1 MSNDERGEGATVSAD
16 HDEQLSPE
24 QMAGSRSA
32 SAQEKLEE
40 KESVRSGSRLPLIQG
55 LMRGV
60 IETGADVL
68 GATLGQELRREL
80 EARGLSTS
88 DLIKRTL
95 EQGVNKGVEVLDQTE
110 ELRRSLPINP
120 SELVERVSHKVDSY
134 KAEGIEIA
142 RAELR
147 RFLDRID
154 LNQELQ
160 ALLSQFSV
168 EVKTEIR
175 FAPSEDGSGVKP
187 IVKTSAQV
195 KRDPDAK
202 TRDQKS

>member
-1 MSNDERGEGATVSAD
+1 MRYGKRMTEDPDKDS
-16 HDEQLSPE
+16 SPITAQKISQE
-24 QMAGSRSA
+24 QMIEDKKVPEDTKAALR
-32 SAQEKLEE
+32 
-40 KESVRSGSRLPLIQG
+40 VPLIQS
-55 LMRGV
+55 LLKGV

-68 GATLGQELRREL
+68 GSTLGQELRREL
-80 EARGLSTS
+80 EARSASTS
-88 DLIKRTL
+88 ELIRKTL
-95 EQGVNKGVEVLDQTE
+95 EQGVHKGAEVYDQTE
-110 ELRRSLPINP
+110 DLRRSLQISK
-120 SELVERVSHKVDSY
+120 SELLEKVSHKVDSY
-134 KAEGIEIA
+134 KAEGVEIA

-160 ALLSQFSV
+160 SLLSQFSV

-195 KRDPDAK
+195 KRDLEGTRPSQGDA
-202 TRDQKS
+202 

>member
-1 MSNDERGEGATVSAD
+1 MSKRSSQAPSAPECEVSASEEGAPVGAP
-16 HDEQLSPE
+16 Q
-24 QMAGSRSA
+24 RST
-32 SAQEKLEE
+32 EE
-40 KESVRSGSRLPLIQG
+40 RERESHPALTKVPLLQS
-55 LMRGV
+55 LLKGV
-60 IETGADVL
+60 VDAGADVL
-68 GATLGQELRREL
+68 GSTLGQELKRGL
-80 EARGLSTS
+80 EARGLSTGE
-88 DLIKRTL
+88 LIKKTL
-95 EQGVNKGVEVLDQTE
+95 EQGVSKGAEVLDQTE
-110 ELRRSLPINP
+110 ELRRSLQLTPG
-120 SELVERVSHKVDSY
+120 ELVERVSHKVDSY
-134 KAEGIEIA
+134 KTEGVEIA

-195 KRDPDAK
+195 KRDPEAGAQGK
-202 TRDQKS
+202 GGA